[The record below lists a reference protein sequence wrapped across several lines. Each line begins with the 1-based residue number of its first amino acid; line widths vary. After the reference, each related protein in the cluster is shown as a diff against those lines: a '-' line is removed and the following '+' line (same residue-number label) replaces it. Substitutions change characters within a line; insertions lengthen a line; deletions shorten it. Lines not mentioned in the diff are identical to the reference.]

1 VTIGFSANE
10 GERTK
15 ESEIR
20 RKREWLWGRKREG
33 GRGWSWSKLEEV

>member
-1 VTIGFSANE
+1 VIIGFSANE

-20 RKREWLWGRKREG
+20 RKRVVMGEEK
-33 GRGWSWSKLEEV
+33 GRGKRVELVEVGEV